1 MLQRDKNKK
10 KSIGLMIC
18 TALVIGNMIGSGIF
32 LLPASLAEYGG
43 VSIVGWLASAFGA
56 IMTALVFVRLSRKFP
71 KQGGPYRY
79 AYDNF
84 GSLAGYSVAWSY
96 WISIWCGNA
105 AIAVAA
111 VSYLGVFFPSL
122 SSQPIYAVTAAF
134 ILIWS
139 LTILNI
145 RGVREAGLFQ
155 LMATILKLIPLLLIG
170 LAAFFVFEPQE
181 FKPFNLT
188 NQPLHTSIAATAA
201 LTLWAFLGMESATI
215 PADNVKNPNI
225 TIPRATIIG
234 VLVTAAIYISSQ
246 LAVMSVVPNAQLQ
259 TSGAPFA
266 DAARMIWG
274 NWAGDIVAV
283 GAIISCIGALNG
295 WILLQG
301 QVPMTAA
308 RDKLFP
314 QILADKNNEGVSKA
328 ALIIS
333 SFIVTLLVATNY
345 HDGMVKF
352 FTFAIMVSTLG
363 IFVPYIL
370 SIAAELKSIKKNWSI
385 KKQILNLTTTI
396 LALAYCIWA
405 ISGIGTKPLI
415 WGVVLILSGL
425 PIYYVMSKKNQ
436 VINA

>member
-1 MLQRDKNKK
+1 M
-10 KSIGLMIC
+10 
-18 TALVIGNMIGSGIF
+18 
-32 LLPASLAEYGG
+32 
-43 VSIVGWLASAFGA
+43 
-56 IMTALVFVRLSRKFP
+56 
-71 KQGGPYRY
+71 
-79 AYDNF
+79 
-84 GSLAGYSVAWSY
+84 AWSY

-111 VSYLGVFFPSL
+111 VSYMGVFFPSL
-122 SSQPIYAVTAAF
+122 IAQPIYAVVVAF

-139 LTILNI
+139 LTLLNM
-145 RGVREAGLFQ
+145 RGVREAGMFQ
-155 LMATILKLIPLLLIG
+155 LISTVLKMIPLIMIG
-170 LAAFFVFEPQE
+170 LAVFFVFDSQA
-181 FKPFNLT
+181 FVPFNLT
-188 NQPLHTSIAATAA
+188 NEPLHTSIAATAA

-215 PADNVKNPNI
+215 PADNVNNPRV

-246 LAVMSVVPNAQLQ
+246 IAVMSVVPNAQLQ

-283 GAIISCIGALNG
+283 GAIISCVGALNG

-308 RDKLFP
+308 RDKLLP
-314 QILADKNNEGVSKA
+314 KILADKNKDGVSKP

-333 SFIVTLLVATNY
+333 SFIITLLVAANY
-345 HDGMVKF
+345 HDGLVSF

-370 SIAAELKSIKKNWSI
+370 SIAAELKSIYASWKT
-385 KKQILNLTTTI
+385 KKQILNLTTT
-396 LALAYCIWA
+396 LFALLYCCWA
-405 ISGIGTKPLI
+405 ISGIGAKSML

-425 PIYYVMSKKNQ
+425 PIYYVMARKN
-436 VINA
+436 